1 VTASRTSSSDHRT
14 AVLIACVGTLLVI
27 AYAGLALAQILVL
40 NPLAAAPGKTL
51 DEIHADMALAGESL
65 NTPMAV
71 GVLSL
76 GVGLA
81 VLTLILLS
89 RSRDTTPIAA
99 ALAYLLLLAFGAPAY
114 FIAAFGAGMGLADTY
129 LISGGDHSPWA
140 RALYLA
146 SALSFLGAA
155 TLGGVSITRSRRKSA
170 SPITT

>member
-1 VTASRTSSSDHRT
+1 
-14 AVLIACVGTLLVI
+14 VI
-27 AYAGLALAQILVL
+27 AYAGLALVQILVL
-40 NPLAAAPGKTL
+40 NPLAAAPGKML

-65 NTPMAV
+65 SVPMAV

-76 GVGLA
+76 GAGLA

-99 ALAYLLLLAFGAPAY
+99 TLAYLLLLTLGAPAY
-114 FIAAFGAGMGLADTY
+114 FIAAFGAKMGLADTY

-140 RALYLA
+140 IALYLA

-155 TLGGVSITRSRRKSA
+155 TLVAVSITRSRKRA